1 VTGLYKIGQVDLAF
15 DWLKGLARSA
25 NQGPFGQAH
34 FCETVVAPE
43 AGGAIKAPSD
53 FPYINDWTVSSSGAW
68 ANIII
73 ESIFGVRAG
82 LKSIDAAPQFGKF
95 DRNAALRGLRWQGR
109 SYDVTRDGLVPST
122 LS

>member
-1 VTGLYKIGQVDLAF
+1 LYKIGKVDLAF

-34 FCETVVAPE
+34 FCESVVAPE

-53 FPYINDWTVSSSGAW
+53 FPYINDWTCSSVGAW
-68 ANIII
+68 CNIII

-82 LKSIDAAPQFGKF
+82 LQSIDARPQFGKF
-95 DRNAALRGLRWQGR
+95 DPNAVLRGLRWQGKN
-109 SYDVTRDGLVPST
+109 YTATRHGLKE
-122 LS
+122 